1 MDIMTKE
8 QRRRTMQRIKST
20 NTSIEI
26 ILRKA
31 LWNKGVRYRKNS
43 SKILGKPDISIKR
56 IKLAIFCD
64 SEFWHG
70 KNWENKKQRLETNK
84 AYWISKIEKNI
95 TRDLSVN
102 NELEKQGWTVLRF
115 WETEIKKETDKCIN
129 TIINTIEKLTI
140 KKER

>member
-8 QRRRTMQRIKST
+8 QRRRTMQHIKST

-31 LWNKGVRYRKNS
+31 LWKKGIRYRKNS
-43 SKILGKPDISIKR
+43 SKILGKPDISIKK

-70 KNWENKKQRLETNK
+70 KNWENKKQRIETNK
-84 AYWISKIEKNI
+84 TYWVAKIEKNI
-95 TRDLSVN
+95 IRDISVTKK
-102 NELEKQGWTVLRF
+102 LESLGWTVLRF

-129 TIINTIEKLTI
+129 TILKTIEKLTAR
-140 KKER
+140 K